1 MKDKYFRRIVA
12 VILVTGMITSAALVG
27 YTIYLRSQ
35 CSIISFIS
43 NEGE

>member
-1 MKDKYFRRIVA
+1 MQDKYFRRIIA
-12 VILVTGMITSAALVG
+12 VILIVGVISSAALIG

-43 NEGE
+43 NE

>member
-1 MKDKYFRRIVA
+1 MQDKYFRRIIA
-12 VILVTGMITSAALVG
+12 VILIVGVISSVALIG

-43 NEGE
+43 NE

>member
-1 MKDKYFRRIVA
+1 MKDKFFRMIMV
-12 VILVTGMITSAALVG
+12 VLLVTGMITSAALVG